1 MSTNIVPF
9 GKYKGQPVEV
19 LAQDKEYCDW
29 LAGQDWFRTR
39 FTAIHTLIV
48 NNFGAPAETPD
59 HNALQANFTDK
70 EFAKRFAFAVS
81 GDLIRRAFTSNVD
94 KWLQCIHARATSV
107 RNEIA
112 SKESSVK
119 HYKERIATGEAAGPF
134 LNKEFYERQIA
145 SAESGI
151 AGGRKQLEQLELES
165 TLARSIVLEKC
176 ARAAEFDFEHKG
188 ADVVFCVTFDEVGCD
203 EDDDHRYRDVFF
215 SVECK
220 PSLGDDYPAVLRQ
233 MKADETKILLIGDGG
248 YTGIGATLAQV
259 RSIFATASIRIVLLS
274 EVGT

>member
-1 MSTNIVPF
+1 MSANIVPF

-81 GDLIRRAFTSNVD
+81 GDVIRRTFTSNIN
-94 KWLQCIHARATSV
+94 KWLQCIHTRAASV

-112 SKESSVK
+112 SKESSIR
-119 HYKERIATGEAAGPF
+119 HYKERIAKDEAAGP
-134 LNKEFYERQIA
+134 LRNKEFYERQIA
-145 SAESGI
+145 STESGI
-151 AGGRKQLEQLELES
+151 AACRKQLEQLELENEH
-165 TLARSIVLEKC
+165 ARSVVLEKC
-176 ARAAEFDFEHKG
+176 SRAAEFDFEHKG
-188 ADVVFCVTFDEVGCD
+188 ADVVFCITFDEVCCD
-203 EDDDHRYRDVFF
+203 ADDDHHYHDVFF

-248 YTGIGATLAQV
+248 YTGVGATLTQV
-259 RSIFATASIRIVLLS
+259 RAIFATASIRIVLLS
-274 EVGT
+274 EVGG